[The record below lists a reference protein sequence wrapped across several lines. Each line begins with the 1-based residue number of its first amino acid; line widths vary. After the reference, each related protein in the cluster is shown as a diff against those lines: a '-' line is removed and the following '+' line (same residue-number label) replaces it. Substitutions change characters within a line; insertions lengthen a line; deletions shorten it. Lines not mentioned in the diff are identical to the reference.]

1 MKWGVLR
8 LRQLEYFVA
17 IAAAGSLRGAS
28 ERLNVAQPALSRHL
42 RELESELG
50 TRLCDRT
57 SRGVSLTQEGMRLLE
72 RATVV
77 LREVDAIKT
86 HIHSDNTGL
95 VGDVV
100 FSAPPE
106 IARILFAPISA
117 AVHREHPGI
126 RLGLL
131 EARSYGLL
139 AALDAGRA
147 DIGIIISRDFR
158 AKFMLEPVLPERVFL
173 IGTHWDEKFP
183 ERPVEMADLSRFPM
197 FLMAGTEGIRQR
209 YEEAARIAGVTLH
222 VVQELGSALVI
233 RDFVQRGLGYS
244 MVPYSAAVRDV
255 RSGLYDAVEIRGLTL
270 SRTLVLRERSGARPE
285 IGAVLDI
292 VRRTMKDLTE
302 QGEFDNG
309 HPIKGGMQR
318 RVAVL

>member
-1 MKWGVLR
+1 MLR

-57 SRGVSLTQEGMRLLE
+57 SRGVSLTQEGMRLLA
-72 RATVV
+72 RATLV
-77 LREVDAIKT
+77 LREVDAIKA
-86 HIHSDNTGL
+86 HVHSDNTGL

-106 IARILFAPISA
+106 IARILFAPVC
-117 AVHREHPGI
+117 AVVQREHPGI
-126 RLGLL
+126 RLGLM

-147 DIGIIISRDFR
+147 DLGIIISRDFR

-173 IGTHWDEKFP
+173 IGTRWDEKIP
-183 ERPVEMADLSRFPM
+183 NAPVEMADLPRFPM
-197 FLMAGTEGIRQR
+197 FLMAGTEGIRQQ
-209 YEEAARIAGVTLH
+209 YDEAARIAGVTLN

-255 RSGLYDAVEIRGLTL
+255 RSGLYDAVEIRGLKVA
-270 SRTLVLRERSGARPE
+270 RTLVLRERSGARPE
-285 IGAVLDI
+285 IAAMLDI
-292 VRRTMKDLTE
+292 VRRTIKDLTE

-309 HPIKGGMQR
+309 APIQIGAQR
-318 RVAVL
+318 RLTAL